1 LAEERRSGRARVHES
16 REGHVPQLHKLACVF
31 IVCAL
36 VIGLIAP
43 PDRGDRDRAHRAGTA
58 ASHRTT
64 AAVPAK
70 AAAAGRSAR
79 PGTPTAEPTIAPAM
93 ARRVQANEL
102 GQVPVLMYHRILA
115 KAVTPYDRSPAELR
129 AELER
134 LAKNAYVPVTAAEF
148 ATGRID
154 LPAGTHPV
162 VLTFDDGYPS
172 HLTLDAHGKP
182 LPDTAV
188 SVILDVARRYPWFR
202 PVATFY
208 LIKDPFM
215 MGGRARAGV
224 RWLIE
229 HGFEVG
235 NHTTDH
241 ADLAGMPKEKVRDE
255 IGTDQKA
262 LTDLG
267 GVAPVTFAF
276 PYGAPSRLS
285 WADRGS
291 AGGASWDFAGMFL
304 AGWRPADSPF
314 SEAFQPM
321 GIPRIRSEGKIKM
334 DGCDQFCST
343 AWLDWLDKNPSKRY
357 TSDGDP
363 VAISFP
369 SAEAGSLAQ
378 RYRGRGRPY

>member
-1 LAEERRSGRARVHES
+1 M
-16 REGHVPQLHKLACVF
+16 PQLHKLACVF
-31 IVCAL
+31 IVCA
-36 VIGLIAP
+36 VVAGLMAP
-43 PDRGDRDRAHRAGTA
+43 KDERRGDRQRAAGAAAPHGA
-58 ASHRTT
+58 AS
-64 AAVPAK
+64 AVPAK
-70 AAAAGRSAR
+70 AAASRSAR
-79 PGTPTAEPTIAPAM
+79 PRTTPAAVATIAPEQ
-93 ARRVQANEL
+93 ARRVRANEL

-115 KAVTPYDRSPAELR
+115 KAITPYDRSPAELR
-129 AELER
+129 GELER
-134 LAKNAYVPVTAAEF
+134 LAKSAYVPVTAAEF

-154 LPAGTHPV
+154 IPAGTHPV

-172 HLTLDAHGKP
+172 HLALDARGNP

-188 SVILDVARRYPWFR
+188 GVILDVARRYPWFR
-202 PVATFY
+202 PVGTFY

-235 NHTTDH
+235 NHTTNH
-241 ADLAGMPKEKVRDE
+241 TDLATASRAKVRQE
-255 IGTDQKA
+255 IGTDQKT

-276 PYGAPSRLS
+276 PYGAPSHLS
-285 WADRGS
+285 WAAHGS

-314 SEAFQPM
+314 SKAFQPM
-321 GIPRIRSEGKIKM
+321 AIPRVRSEEKIKKE
-334 DGCDQFCST
+334 GCDQFCST
-343 AWLDWLDKNPSKRY
+343 AWLDWLDKNPGKRY

-363 VAISFP
+363 AAISFP
-369 SAEAGSLAQ
+369 SAETGSLAQ
-378 RYRGRGRPY
+378 RFRGRGRPY

>member
-1 LAEERRSGRARVHES
+1 MRRDRVHES

-31 IVCAL
+31 IACAL
-36 VIGLIAP
+36 VIGFLAP
-43 PDRGDRDRAHRAGTA
+43 RAERGGRDRGHHA
-58 ASHRTT
+58 AAAAPHGAARSGP
-64 AAVPAK
+64 AVPAK
-70 AAAAGRSAR
+70 AAGASHRAA
-79 PGTPTAEPTIAPAM
+79 PGTPTAAPTIAPAM
-93 ARRVQANEL
+93 ARRVHANEL

-134 LAKNAYVPVTAAEF
+134 LAKEAYVPVTAAEF
-148 ATGRID
+148 ATGGID
-154 LPAGTHPV
+154 VPAGTHPV

-172 HLTLDAHGKP
+172 HLTLDARGNP

-188 SVILDVARRYPWFR
+188 SVIQDVARRYPWFR

-215 MGGRARAGV
+215 MGDRARTGV
-224 RWLIE
+224 RWLVA

-241 ADLAGMPKEKVRDE
+241 TDLAGLPKGKVQHE
-255 IGTDQKA
+255 IGTDQKT
-262 LTDLG
+262 LIGLG

-276 PYGAPSRLS
+276 PYGAPSHLS

-314 SEAFQPM
+314 SSAFRPM
-321 GIPRIRSEGKIKM
+321 EIPRVRSEGKIKM
-334 DGCDQFCST
+334 DGCNQFCST

-363 VAISFP
+363 AAISFP